1 MPRIL
6 LLLTSV
12 FAIGAATV
20 SLQSC
25 GSEPV
30 EAAPAA
36 AAAPAARSAIVTLP
50 DGSTMA
56 AATGSPTRNMAD
68 WLASRDGQS
77 KSFAFHG
84 FDEDR
89 PKLTSVGLGRAADLA
104 TLLRGA
110 PAATIEIAG
119 DEAQIRVLAHML
131 ENRGIT
137 TERMTIV
144 PAAGIGT
151 AVLTLDR
158 GSTSLLLTAKS

>member
-1 MPRIL
+1 MLRIL

-12 FAIGAATV
+12 FAIGAVTL

-30 EAAPAA
+30 EAAPAKA
-36 AAAPAARSAIVTLP
+36 ATSSLVTLP

-56 AATGSPTRNMAD
+56 AATGSLTRRMGD
-68 WLASRDGQS
+68 WLATRDGQS
-77 KSFAFHG
+77 KTFLFQG

-89 PKLTSVGLGRAADLA
+89 PVLTSAGLGRAADLA
-104 TLLRGA
+104 TVLRAA

-119 DEAQIRVLAHML
+119 DEAQIRVLAQLL
-131 ENRGIT
+131 EDRDIT
-137 TERMTIV
+137 AERMTIV

-151 AVLTLDR
+151 AMLTVHR
-158 GSTSLLLTAKS
+158 GSTTPLWTTKS

>member
-6 LLLTSV
+6 LLMTSV
-12 FAIGAATV
+12 LAIGAATL

-30 EAAPAA
+30 EAAPPEAA
-36 AAAPAARSAIVTLP
+36 TSALVTLP
-50 DGSTMA
+50 DGSTMGA
-56 AATGSPTRNMAD
+56 ASGSLTREMAD

-77 KSFAFHG
+77 ETFTFHG

-89 PKLTSVGLGRAADLA
+89 PKLTSIGLGRAADLA
-104 TLLRGA
+104 TVLRAA

-119 DEAQIRVLAHML
+119 DEAQISLLAHLL
-131 ENRGIT
+131 EDRGIAS
-137 TERMTIV
+137 ERMKIV

-151 AVLTLDR
+151 ATLTLHR
-158 GSTSLLLTAKS
+158 GAPSSLMTAKY

>member
-6 LLLTSV
+6 LLMTSV
-12 FAIGAATV
+12 LALGAATL

-30 EAAPAA
+30 EAAPPEAA
-36 AAAPAARSAIVTLP
+36 TSALVTLP

-56 AATGSPTRNMAD
+56 AASGSLTREMAD

-77 KSFAFHG
+77 RTFAFQG

-89 PKLTSVGLGRAADLA
+89 PKLTSIGLGRAADLA
-104 TLLRGA
+104 TVLRAA

-119 DEAQIRVLAHML
+119 DEAQISLLAHLL
-131 ENRGIT
+131 EDRGIAS
-137 TERMTIV
+137 ERMKIV

-151 AVLTLDR
+151 AMLTLHR
-158 GSTSLLLTAKS
+158 GSMSPLMTAKS

>member
-6 LLLTSV
+6 LLMTSV
-12 FAIGAATV
+12 LAIGAATL

-30 EAAPAA
+30 EAAP
-36 AAAPAARSAIVTLP
+36 PEEVKSVLVTLP

-56 AATGSPTRNMAD
+56 ATKGSLAREMGD

-77 KSFAFHG
+77 RAFTFQG

-89 PKLTSVGLGRAADLA
+89 PRLTSAGLGRAADLA
-104 TLLRGA
+104 TVLRAA

-119 DEAQIRVLAHML
+119 GEGQIGVLAHLL
-131 ENRGIT
+131 EDRGIAP
-137 TERMTIV
+137 ERMKIV

-151 AVLTLDR
+151 AVLTLHR
-158 GSTSLLLTAKS
+158 GSTSPLVTAKS

>member
-6 LLLTSV
+6 LLMTSV
-12 FAIGAATV
+12 LAIGAATL

-30 EAAPAA
+30 EAAPPEAA
-36 AAAPAARSAIVTLP
+36 TSALVTLP

-56 AATGSPTRNMAD
+56 AASGSLTREMAD

-77 KSFAFHG
+77 ETFTFHG

-89 PKLTSVGLGRAADLA
+89 PKLTSIGLGRAADLA
-104 TLLRGA
+104 TVLRA
-110 PAATIEIAG
+110 AATIEIAG
-119 DEAQIRVLAHML
+119 DEAQISLLAHLL
-131 ENRGIT
+131 EDRGIAS
-137 TERMTIV
+137 ERMKIV

-151 AVLTLDR
+151 AMLTLHR
-158 GSTSLLLTAKS
+158 GSMSPLMTAKS